1 MTLQDMTIFDK
12 WMLGIRPKTLPAAAS
27 PVVMAWG
34 VAAATVDSFHWGAAL
49 AALFGALMIQVGTNF
64 INDVMD
70 FAKGADT
77 TERLG
82 PIRVTQTGLLT
93 PKQVWFG
100 VAISFGLA
108 TIAGGYLYYVA
119 GWPVLLIGIASFI
132 AGLAYTAGPYPLA
145 YIGLADLFVMIF
157 FGFVAVGGTVYVIIG
172 EVPLSAWWVGVAAGA
187 LTVNILVVNNI
198 RDIETDRQ
206 ANRRNIPVVFGRKA
220 AEAEYGLM
228 VLVAYLVPLILI
240 YKNEYYYWLMLVF
253 FTMPQALKL
262 YMVLRSGLE
271 GKGLNKILG
280 QTAQLLFRYGV
291 LFAVGLIL

>member
-1 MTLQDMTIFDK
+1 MIFQDMTFFDK

-27 PVVMAWG
+27 PVLMAWG
-34 VAAATVDSFHWGAAL
+34 VAAAATGSFRWGAAL
-49 AALFGALMIQVGTNF
+49 AALFGALMIQIGTNL

-70 FAKGADT
+70 YAKGADT
-77 TERLG
+77 AERLG
-82 PIRVTQTGLLT
+82 PIRVTQAGLLS

-100 VAISFGLA
+100 VVISYGLA
-108 TIAGGYLYYVA
+108 AIAGIYLYFVA

-172 EVPLSAWWVGVAAGA
+172 EVPVSAWLAGAAAGA

-198 RDIETDRQ
+198 RDIKTDRQ

-220 AEAEYGLM
+220 AEWEYAFM
-228 VLVAYLVPLILI
+228 FLVAYVVPLILI
-240 YKNEYYYWLMLVF
+240 YKNIASYWLLLVF
-253 FTMPQALKL
+253 VTVPQAWKL
-262 YMVLRSGLE
+262 FMVLRSGLE

-280 QTAQLLFRYGV
+280 QTAQLLFRFGV
-291 LFAVGLIL
+291 LFAVGMIL